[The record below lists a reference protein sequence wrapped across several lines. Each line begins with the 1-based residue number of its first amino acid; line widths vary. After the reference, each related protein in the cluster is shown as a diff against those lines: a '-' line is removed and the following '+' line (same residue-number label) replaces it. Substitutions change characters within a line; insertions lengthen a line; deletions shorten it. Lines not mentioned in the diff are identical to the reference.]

1 MNKRKILLTILVAAS
16 LLSACGGEKAEV
28 EKDHSISTE
37 AGQENPITVDG
48 KEESSSESTEVK
60 PDEKDQEDVSNQGTE
75 GEQGEAEVSYL
86 SPLTGQF
93 VKDASILEK
102 RPIAVMLDNHRAAR
116 WQAGVGEADIV
127 YEFLAEGTITRY
139 MAIFLENKPVRI
151 GPVRS
156 ARPYFITK
164 ALEYDA
170 VYTHCGGSEQA
181 FADIKALGV
190 ADIDEIRNSGGAF
203 YRYYKTG
210 KKGEHTLYTDIDKI
224 RSAQKQHKYRQEPK
238 YDTFKFNLEDTDMAS
253 GDVANSVWID
263 YQRENIT
270 EYKYDAENKVYK
282 RYKDGKLHVDENN
295 QEPITAKNILIQRAD
310 TNTIDSYGRYSVKF
324 VGTGKGYYVTN
335 GKAIAVTW
343 EKSDR
348 RAKTIYK
355 DSDGNV
361 ISLNPGKTW
370 IQVIKL
376 STKMKIE

>member
-1 MNKRKILLTILVAAS
+1 MNKRKILLAVIVAAS
-16 LLSACGGEKAEV
+16 LLSGCGGDDAEV
-28 EKDHSISTE
+28 EKDHSINTE
-37 AGQENPITVDG
+37 TKQEEPITVEE
-48 KEESSSESTEVK
+48 KENTESTTSESQST
-60 PDEKDQEDVSNQGTE
+60 DASEKNVE
-75 GEQGEAEVSYL
+75 GEQGEAEISYL
-86 SPLTGQF
+86 SPLTGEF
-93 VKDASILEK
+93 VKDASVLER

-116 WQAGVGEADIV
+116 WQAGVSSADIV

-139 MAIFLENKPVRI
+139 MAIFLQNEPKRI

-164 ALEYDA
+164 AIEYDA

-190 ADIDEIRNSGGAF
+190 SDIDEIRNSGGAF
-203 YRYYKTG
+203 YRYYETG
-210 KKGEHTLYTDIDKI
+210 KKGEHTLYTDIEKI
-224 RSAQKQHKYRQEPK
+224 RQAQKQHKYRQEPK
-238 YDTFKFNLEDTDMAS
+238 FDAFKFNLEDSDMKS
-253 GDVANSVWID
+253 GDSANSIWID

-270 EYKYDAENKVYK
+270 EYKYDSENKVYK
-282 RYKDGKLHVDENN
+282 RYKDGKLHIDEND
-295 QEPITAKNILIQRAD
+295 QTPITAKNILIQRAD

-324 VGTGKGYYVTN
+324 VGKGEGYYITN

-355 DSDGNV
+355 DSDGNE